1 MQVKEQT
8 SLMTHNFM
16 ILFRR
21 FDYRYLIA
29 PLGVMIIL
37 WYLIAAGLYSYGRQE
52 LESLA
57 ILVNCFLLMALVVRL
72 CISRHV
78 FFLWSTGLMGLVLAR
93 EIHFDWTDAGIYI
106 GLIVMLGVASLKYDA
121 LKDYL
126 DTPWVINLVA
136 IGLFTYV
143 LSQTIDQRWWKGL
156 PEEDFVHVPLEET
169 MEVLGHCFIGAALLG
184 ARKLSQKMATPGSQ
198 RKPNIP

>member
-1 MQVKEQT
+1 MHVKEQT
-8 SLMTHNFM
+8 ALMVHNFT

-21 FDYRYLIA
+21 FDYRYLVV
-29 PLGVMIIL
+29 PPGVMIAL
-37 WYLIAAGLYSYGRQE
+37 WFLIAAGFYSYGRQE

-57 ILVNCFLLMALVVRL
+57 ILVNCCLVMALVVRL
-72 CISRHV
+72 CVSRHV
-78 FFLWSTGLMGLVLAR
+78 FFLWSIGLMGLVLAR

-126 DTPWVINLVA
+126 DTRWVINLVA

-156 PEEDFVHVPLEET
+156 PGEDLVHVPLEET
-169 MEVLGHCFIGAALLG
+169 MEVLGHCFIGVALLC
-184 ARKLSQKMATPGSQ
+184 ARNLSHKMATP
-198 RKPNIP
+198 RT